1 MSRKLAI
8 AVNWQGNLDV
18 KRMIAQAEIADA
30 AGVDSIWVA
39 EAWGRDA
46 FTLLAIL
53 ADHTKRVR
61 LASSIVNTYSRT
73 PAALAQH
80 FATLDEVSGGRMI
93 VGLGTSGPQVIEHFH
108 GVRFEPALTRL
119 KEYVDIIDM
128 LMAGVPLNYN
138 GKIFKLNRGFKLR
151 FEPPRKHIPI
161 FIASLNRK
169 SVEFTAQRADG
180 WLPVLIPMSQL
191 RSAIGDLRAMA
202 TAAGRDASAIE
213 VKSPGVVHVTSNV
226 ARSRASLAGNIA
238 FYIARMGT
246 FYGEQLTRWGWSEAI
261 KPVREAWDANGSKAG
276 AEAVPAKLVDELGYS
291 GGIEGAIERLRQQ
304 EEAGVDIHSIEVDAG
319 GDNRALERDLR
330 ALVG

>member
-1 MSRKLAI
+1 
-8 AVNWQGNLDV
+8 
-18 KRMIAQAEIADA
+18 
-30 AGVDSIWVA
+30 VA

-119 KEYVDIIDM
+119 KEYADIIDM

-180 WLPVLIPMSQL
+180 WLPVLIPLSQL
-191 RSAIGDLRAMA
+191 GSAITDLRAIA
-202 TAAGRDASAIE
+202 VSAGRDPGALA
-213 VKSPGVVHVTSNV
+213 VRAPGVVHVTSDV

-246 FYGEQLTRWGWSEAI
+246 FYGEQLTRWGWG
-261 KPVREAWDANGSKAG
+261 KVVQPVRDAWAAGGAKAG
-276 AEAVPAKLVDELGYS
+276 AAAVPTGLVDELGYS
-291 GGIEGAIERLRQQ
+291 GSVEGAIERMQMQ
-304 EEAGVDIHSIEVDAG
+304 EAAGIDIHGVEIDSG
-319 GDNRALERDLR
+319 GDLHALERDLR